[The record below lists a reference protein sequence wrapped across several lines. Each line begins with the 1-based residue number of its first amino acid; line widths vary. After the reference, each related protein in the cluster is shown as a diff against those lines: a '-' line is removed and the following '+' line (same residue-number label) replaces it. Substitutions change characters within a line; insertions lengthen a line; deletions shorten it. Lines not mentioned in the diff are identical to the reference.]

1 MRLIIASL
9 TIFFLTVSFF
19 AFATD
24 SKTEAACSTAMLNG
38 SYGFYRTGFTPDGPI
53 TAVGIIIF
61 DGNGHSIVRQRISTN
76 GHHEFV
82 VTHNDI
88 KVAADCTTKSF
99 SENGALVA
107 TGVVV
112 DNGNGIFFTGVI
124 EGNSAYGVVE
134 KIHP

>member
-1 MRLIIASL
+1 MRLIVASL
-9 TIFFLTVSFF
+9 TILLLALCFS
-19 AFATD
+19 AFAENDQAQT
-24 SKTEAACSTAMLNG
+24 ACSTAMLNG

-53 TAVGIIIF
+53 VAVGIIIF
-61 DGNGHSIVRQRISTN
+61 DGNGHSIVRQRISIN

-99 SENGALVA
+99 SENGSLVA

-112 DNGNGIFFTGVI
+112 DNGNRIFFTGII

-134 KIHP
+134 KIHQ